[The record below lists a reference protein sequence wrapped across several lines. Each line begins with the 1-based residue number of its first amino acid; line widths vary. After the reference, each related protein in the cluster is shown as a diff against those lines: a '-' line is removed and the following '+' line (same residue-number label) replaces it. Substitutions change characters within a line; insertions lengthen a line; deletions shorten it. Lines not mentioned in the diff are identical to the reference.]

1 MRRILVSNAPLDEL
15 KRRQAEVE
23 AMGGKNRIERQHQ
36 LGKLSARERIET
48 LLDPETFEEIGAH
61 VRHRGMLFGMDQ
73 ALAPADGVVTGYGRI
88 DDRLVYVFAQ
98 DFTVLGGSLGEMH
111 AAKIQR
117 VQDLAL
123 KAGAPIIGLNDSGG
137 ARIQEGVDALNGY
150 GEIFKRN
157 TWASGVIPQITVIMG
172 PSAGGAVYSPALT
185 DLIIMVKHTGQMFIT
200 GPQVIKTVTGETVT
214 AEELGGA
221 VAQIRRSGVAHL
233 AAENDAEALAW
244 VRKFLA
250 YVPNNNMEDPPVG
263 DIQDPLD
270 RVELSLRH
278 LVPQDPNKPYDVKLA
293 IEAMLDTGSFFE
305 LQKGFAD
312 NLVIG
317 LGRLGGRSVGVVANQ
332 PRVLAGTID
341 INASTKLAR
350 FVRFCDAFNIAVIT
364 LVDTPGYLP
373 GTAQE
378 FGGIIRHGAKV
389 LYAYAEA
396 TVPKVTVILRKAY
409 GGAYLAMCSR
419 SLGADLTMAWPTA
432 EIAVMGP
439 DGAANIIFKDQI
451 AHSPDPDAA
460 RRKKSLEYRERFAN
474 PYIAAQ
480 HGYIDAVIDP
490 AETRAHLARALM
502 SLFNKKEDRPRKRH
516 GNIPL

>member
-1 MRRILVSNAPLDEL
+1 MSNAPLDEL
-15 KRRQAEVE
+15 KKRQEQVL
-23 AMGGKNRIERQHQ
+23 AMGGPKRVLRQHQ
-36 LGKLSARERIET
+36 SGKLTARERIDV
-48 LLDPETFEEIGAH
+48 LLDRDTFEEIGAH
-61 VRHRGMLFGMDQ
+61 VTHRASLFGMDK
-73 ALAPADGVVTGYGRI
+73 AVAPADGVVTGFGRVH
-88 DDRLVYVFAQ
+88 DRLVYVFSQ

-172 PSAGGAVYSPALT
+172 PTAGGAVYSPALT
-185 DLIIMVKHTGQMFIT
+185 DLIIMVRNTGQMFIT

-221 VAQIRRSGVAHL
+221 ESQVRKSGVAHL
-233 AAENDAEALAW
+233 AARDDLEALKW
-244 VRKFLA
+244 VRRFLT
-250 YVPNNNMEDPPVG
+250 YVPNNNREEPPILE
-263 DIQDPLD
+263 IQDPLD
-270 RVELSLRH
+270 RDEPLLRH
-278 LVPQDPNKPYDVKLA
+278 LVPADPNKPYDVKVA
-293 IEAMLDTGSFFE
+293 IEALLDRGSFFE
-305 LQKGFAD
+305 LQAGYAD
-312 NLVIG
+312 NLVVG
-317 LGRLGGRSVGVVANQ
+317 LGRMGGRSVGVVANQ
-332 PRVLAGTID
+332 PRVLAGTLD

-350 FVRFCDAFNIAVIT
+350 FVRFSDSFNIPLVT

-373 GTAQE
+373 GTSQE

-419 SLGADLTMAWPTA
+419 GLGADLTMAWPTA
-432 EIAVMGP
+432 ELAVMGP
-439 DGAANIIFKDQI
+439 EGAANIIFREEI
-451 AHSPDPDAA
+451 AQADDPVMA
-460 RRKKSLEYRERFAN
+460 RRAKSQEYRDQFAS
-474 PYIAAQ
+474 PYVAAE

-490 AETRAHLARALM
+490 ADTRAHVARALM
-502 SLFNKKEDRPRKRH
+502 GLFNKKESRPDKRH

>member
-1 MRRILVSNAPLDEL
+1 MNKAPLNEL
-15 KRRQAEVE
+15 YQRQAAIE
-23 AMGGKNRIERQHQ
+23 AMGGPARIDRQHKM
-36 LGKLSARERIET
+36 GKWTARERIDA
-48 LLDPETFEEIGAH
+48 LLDPGTFEEIGAH
-61 VRHRGMLFGMDQ
+61 VQHRATLFGLEN
-73 ALAPADGVVTGYGRI
+73 ASAPADGVITGFGRI
-88 DDRLVYVFAQ
+88 HGRLVYVFAQ

-200 GPQVIKTVTGETVT
+200 GPQVIKTVTGETVS
-214 AEELGGA
+214 ADELGGA

-233 AAENDAEALAW
+233 AAENDAEALSW
-244 VRKFLA
+244 VRTYLT
-250 YVPNNNMEDPPVG
+250 YVPSNNLEEPPLY

-270 RVELSLRH
+270 RADISLRD
-278 LVPQDPNKPYDVKLA
+278 LVPQDPNKPYDVIQA
-293 IEAMLDTGSFFE
+293 IGAMLDRNSFFE

-312 NLVIG
+312 NLVVG
-317 LGRLGGRSVGVVANQ
+317 LGRIGGHSVGVVANQ
-332 PRVLAGTID
+332 PRVLAGTLD

-350 FVRFCDAFNIAVIT
+350 FVRFCDAFNIPVVT

-419 SLGADLTMAWPTA
+419 SLGADLAFAWPSA

-439 DGAANIIFKDQI
+439 DGAANIIFKDEI
-451 AHSPDPDAA
+451 ASAPDSDAA
-460 RRKKSLEYRERFAN
+460 RKAKSVEYRERFAN
-474 PYIAAQ
+474 PYVAAQ

-490 AETRAHLARALM
+490 SETRAHVARALM
-502 SLFNKKEDRPRKRH
+502 SLHNKKEDRPRKRH

>member
-1 MRRILVSNAPLDEL
+1 MGNAPLDEL
-15 KRRQAEVE
+15 KKRQDHIE
-23 AMGGKNRIERQHQ
+23 AMGGKKRIARQHQ
-36 LGKLSARERIET
+36 AGKLTARERIQV
-48 LLDPETFEEIGAH
+48 LLDEDTFEEIGAH
-61 VRHRGMLFGMDQ
+61 VQHRSTLFGMDR
-73 ALAPADGVVTGYGRI
+73 AAVPADGVVTGFGRI
-88 DDRLVYVFAQ
+88 HDRLVYVFSQ

-157 TWASGVIPQITVIMG
+157 TRASGVIPQITVILG

-185 DLIIMVKHTGQMFIT
+185 DLIIMVRTTGQMFIT

-221 VAQIRRSGVAHL
+221 DAHLRRSGVAHL
-233 AAENDAEALAW
+233 VARDDGEALEL
-244 VRKFLA
+244 VRRFLT
-250 YVPNNNMEDPPVG
+250 YVPNNNREEPPILEI
-263 DIQDPLD
+263 DDALD
-270 RVELSLRH
+270 REEAYLRN
-278 LVPQDPNKPYDVKLA
+278 LVPVDPNKPYDVKTVITA
-293 IEAMLDTGSFFE
+293 VLDRDSFFE
-305 LQKGFAD
+305 LQAGYAD

-317 LGRLGGRSVGVVANQ
+317 LGRIGGRAVGVVANQ
-332 PRVLAGTID
+332 PRVLAGTLD

-350 FVRFCDAFNIAVIT
+350 FVRFCDAFNIPLLT

-419 SLGADLTMAWPTA
+419 GLGADLSMAWPTA

-439 DGAANIIFKDQI
+439 EGAANIIFRDEI
-451 AHSPDPDAA
+451 AQAEDPALA
-460 RRKKSLEYRERFAN
+460 RHDKSQEYRDQFAS
-474 PYIAAQ
+474 PYVAAQ
-480 HGYIDAVIDP
+480 HGYVDAVIDP
-490 AETRAHLARALM
+490 RDTRAHVARALM
-502 SLFNKKEDRPRKRH
+502 GLFNKKESRPDKRH